1 MSAITTDAPISV
13 RTSAEQ
19 GPIPQQTPVMIAR
32 CPEGSLKFW
41 KIFMI
46 LLSGFNI
53 FGVKKVMKISNQNSR
68 LKVCN

>member
-32 CPEGSLKFW
+32 CLEGSLKVW

-46 LLSGFNI
+46 LLSGFN
-53 FGVKKVMKISNQNSR
+53 FFCVERS
-68 LKVCN
+68 